1 MIGAND
7 NMTVCTKKIHFPLVD
22 VGLNLQI
29 PLVISG
35 VIDDAT
41 EVETEPIYNIIMK
54 ILPY

>member
-41 EVETEPIYNIIMK
+41 EVETEPIYNILMK